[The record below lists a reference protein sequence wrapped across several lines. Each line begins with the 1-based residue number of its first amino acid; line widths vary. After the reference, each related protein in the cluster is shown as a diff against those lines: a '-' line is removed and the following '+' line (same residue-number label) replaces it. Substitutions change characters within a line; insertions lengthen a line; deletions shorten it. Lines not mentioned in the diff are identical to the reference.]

1 MIDWHDSFYNSVAK
15 KYETKDKEV
24 DDPLMPTPRNYKRMA
39 TSIFRDLKSTV
50 ERIRDNSGFNTNAPD
65 SMFTRAKELFEE
77 LRARLID
84 NDKNTPEADLKF
96 LSKARFALLDKLD
109 HMESL
114 EFLDKMEVK

>member
-24 DDPLMPTPRNYKRMA
+24 DAPLMPAPRNYKRMA

-77 LRARLID
+77 LRA
-84 NDKNTPEADLKF
+84 
-96 LSKARFALLDKLD
+96 
-109 HMESL
+109 
-114 EFLDKMEVK
+114 